1 MKFIKEMMVD
11 LKILI
16 QKTLRT
22 LSKIMPRFVAWLGIY
37 FTRNIETQIGWGL
50 RYFFYSKLLKEIGTS
65 VIIKPSVY
73 LHCPKNISI
82 GRNVDINEFC
92 VLYSIDH
99 KDGYIKIGNDVM
111 IANSTLIV
119 TSDHIF
125 NDKGKPIWK
134 SGHEYA
140 PVIIED
146 DVWIGMGVRI
156 VKGVTIGKGSIIG
169 AGAVVTKDIPPYSIA
184 VGVPAKVIK
193 KRF

>member
-1 MKFIKEMMVD
+1 MVKDATQSFLRFSAKLMPKF
-11 LKILI
+11 L
-16 QKTLRT
+16 
-22 LSKIMPRFVAWLGIY
+22 AWLGVY
-37 FTRNIETQIGWGL
+37 LTRNMDTQLGWIL
-50 RYFFYSKLLKEIGTS
+50 RYFFYSKLLKSIGKS

-73 LHCPKNISI
+73 LHSPHNISI

-92 VLYSIDH
+92 VLYPVDH
-99 KDGYIKIGNDVM
+99 PDSYIKIGNDVM

-125 NDKGKPIWK
+125 NDKTKPIWK
-134 SGHEYA
+134 SGHVYA

-156 VKGVTIGKGSIIG
+156 LKGVTIGKGSVIG
-169 AGAVVTKDIPPYSIA
+169 AGSVVTKNIPPYSIA

-193 KRF
+193 MRFEK

>member
-1 MKFIKEMMVD
+1 MKKNVVQD
-11 LKILI
+11 A
-16 QKTLRT
+16 LRIT
-22 LSKIMPRFVAWLGIY
+22 AKLMPRFVAWLGVY
-37 FTRNIETQIGWGL
+37 FTRNMETQVGWLL
-50 RYFFYSKLLKEIGTS
+50 RYFFYSKLLKGIGKS

-73 LHCPKNISI
+73 IHCPQKISI

-92 VLYSIDH
+92 VLYPVDH
-99 KDGYIKIGNDVM
+99 PNAYIKIGNDVM

-125 NDKGKPIWK
+125 NDRTKPIWK
-134 SGHEYA
+134 SGHTYG

-156 VKGVTIGKGSIIG
+156 LKGVTIGKGSVIG
-169 AGAVVTKDIPPYSIA
+169 AGSVVTKDIPPYSIA

-193 KRF
+193 KRGAE